1 MQPVLIVTAATCLGM
16 LLAVALLFRKLSS
29 PGSCLPVTAEW
40 IEDLSLEHY
49 RPMMRLL
56 DGQDLAFLRSQPGFT
71 PAMEAHLRV
80 QRCRVFR
87 GYLRCLNA
95 DFSRVSTA
103 LKLVML
109 HSGMDRP
116 DLASVLLHH
125 QLMFASG
132 VAMVQVR
139 LFLYRWGVG
148 TVDVTSLVK
157 LFDVMRLELRSMVP
171 MAEMAC
177 A

>member
-1 MQPVLIVTAATCLGM
+1 MNPVSIVIGTAFVGM
-16 LLAVALLFRKLSS
+16 LLAAALLFRKLNS
-29 PGSCLPVTAEW
+29 PGGSLPVTAEW
-40 IEDLSLEHY
+40 IDALSVEQYL
-49 RPMMRLL
+49 PMMRLL

-71 PAMEAHLRV
+71 PAMAANLRV

-87 GYLRCLNA
+87 GYLRCLDT

-109 HSGMDRP
+109 HSGLDRP
-116 DLASVLLHH
+116 DLASVLVHH

-132 VAMVQVR
+132 LAMIQVR

-148 TVDVTSLVK
+148 TVDVASLVK
-157 LFDVMRLELRSMVP
+157 IFDTMRMELRSMVP
-171 MAEMAC
+171 MTQLAC

>member
-1 MQPVLIVTAATCLGM
+1 MQPVFIIAACICAGM
-16 LLAVALLFRKLSS
+16 LLAIALLFRKLSS

-40 IEDLSLEHY
+40 IEALSLEQY

-56 DGQDLAFLRSQPGFT
+56 DGQDLAFLRGQPGFT
-71 PAMEAHLRV
+71 PAMEVRLRV

-87 GYLRCLNA
+87 GYLRCLDA
-95 DFSRVSTA
+95 DFSRVCTA

-109 HSGMDRP
+109 HSGLDRP

-132 VAMVQVR
+132 LVVVQVR
-139 LFLYRWGVG
+139 LFLYRWGLG
-148 TVDVTSLVK
+148 TADVASLVN

-171 MAEMAC
+171 MAELAC

>member
-1 MQPVLIVTAATCLGM
+1 MQPVLIAAGVTCLGM
-16 LLAVALLFRKLSS
+16 LLAVALLFRKLHS
-29 PGSCLPVTAEW
+29 PACSLPVTAEW
-40 IEDLSLEHY
+40 IEALSLEQY

-71 PAMEAHLRV
+71 PAMAVHLRV

-87 GYLRCLNA
+87 GYLGCLNT
-95 DFSRVSTA
+95 DFRRVCTA

-109 HSGMDRP
+109 HSGLDRP
-116 DLASVLLHH
+116 DLASVLVHH
-125 QLMFASG
+125 QLMFACG
-132 VAMVQVR
+132 LVVVQAR
-139 LFLYRWGVG
+139 LFLYRWGLG
-148 TVDVTSLVK
+148 TVDVASLVK

-171 MAEMAC
+171 TAEPAC